1 MAIAEFITQNRG
13 GHIGLSS
20 PRADGPLKVAGGAR
34 YAVEHNPDGV
44 LHGFPVSTTVAGGR
58 IRAIHADAARAVP
71 GVVAVITKAE
81 APEMAPMLDTDDM
94 IAKVM
99 GPKPVLDRDE
109 VLFHGQFVALVVAE
123 TYEAARDAAAM
134 VRVEVDAAEAA
145 PGFEEASGSAYK
157 PRIINGGAEPD
168 TAEGDFAS
176 AFAAAPVQV
185 DATYDTPY
193 EHHVAMEPHGCVA
206 EWAGG
211 RLVVHDTNQ
220 GTAPTAAS
228 LAATF
233 KLKPEEVRVV
243 SRFVGG
249 GFGSKF
255 GLHPHVVLAV
265 IGAKVTGRP
274 CKVALTRQQTFTDHG
289 HRSRTRQRLRL
300 GADRSGKL
308 LAIGHDSTVQTSLH
322 DEFVEQSGA
331 MTRLMYAAPDRMT
344 THRVARLHTPTPAWM
359 RAPGEAPGSF
369 ALESA
374 MDELAVALGMD
385 PIALRLLNE
394 PEADPESGLPWS
406 SRSMRACMEQGAARF
421 GWARRGAP
429 GTVRDG
435 RWLVGM
441 GVAGATYPVIPLPSS
456 VRLTLNPD
464 GSAKVELAASDL
476 GTGTY
481 TILRQVAASA
491 LGMAE
496 AEVEV
501 VIGDSDL
508 PMSFGSAGSGGANS
522 FTSALAGA
530 ALDMRRQVA
539 DLARGDAGS
548 PLRGMNSDDLV
559 FEGGQVRHREEAG
572 RGEALAALLARAA
585 PEGLRATYDHKG
597 SGNDGKYSM
606 HAFGAQFAEVG
617 VDMDSGE
624 VRTWRMLGAFGAGRI
639 LNPRTATSQMLGGII
654 MGVGQALTE
663 ETVLDPRWGQW
674 VNRDLGEYHVP
685 VQADVPSIEALFVEE
700 HDDKVNALGIK
711 GVGEIGIVGVAAAI
725 ANAVYNATGV
735 RVRDLPITLDKV
747 IGGLPAAGLP
757 AAAE

>member
-1 MAIAEFITQNRG
+1 MAIADFITDNRG

-20 PRADGPLKVAGGAR
+20 PRADGPLKVAGGAQ
-34 YAVEHNPDGV
+34 YAVEHNPAGV
-44 LHGFPVSTTVAGGR
+44 LQGYPVATTVSGGR

-71 GVVAVITKAE
+71 GVVAVITRAE
-81 APEMAPMLDTDDM
+81 APEMEPFVFTDDL
-94 IAKVM
+94 IKKVM
-99 GPKPVLDRDE
+99 GPKPVLDRDD

-134 VRVEVDAAEAA
+134 VRVEVDAAAVP
-145 PGFEEASGSAYK
+145 PGFEEAAKDAYK
-157 PRIINGGAEPD
+157 PRVINGGAEPD
-168 TAEGDFAS
+168 TAEGDFTA
-176 AFAAAPVQV
+176 AFAGAPVRV
-185 DATYDTPY
+185 DASYDTPY
-193 EHHVAMEPHGCVA
+193 EHHVAMEPHGAVA
-206 EWAGG
+206 EWTDG

-220 GTAPTAAS
+220 GTFPTAMS

-233 KLKPEEVRVV
+233 KLKPDQVRVV

-255 GLHPHVVLAV
+255 GLHPHVVLAA

-274 CKVALTRQQTFTDHG
+274 VKVALTRQHTFTGHG
-289 HRSRTRQRLRL
+289 HRTRTRQHIRL
-300 GADRSGKL
+300 GADRTGKL
-308 LAIGHDSTVQTSLH
+308 LAIGHDSLVQTSLH
-322 DEFVEQSGA
+322 DEFVEQAGA
-331 MTRLMYAAPDRMT
+331 MTRVMYAAPDRMT
-344 THRVARLHTPTPAWM
+344 THRVTRLHTPTPSWM

-394 PEADPESGLPWS
+394 PAADPESGLPWS
-406 SRSMRACMEQGAARF
+406 SRSMRACLEQGAAHF
-421 GWARRGAP
+421 GWDRRGTP
-429 GTVRDG
+429 GTKRDG

-441 GVAGATYPVIPLPSS
+441 GVAAATYPVPSLPSS
-456 VRLTLNPD
+456 ARLTLYRD
-464 GSAKVELAASDL
+464 GTAKVELAASDL

-481 TILRQVAASA
+481 TILRQVAAAA
-491 LGMAE
+491 LGVEE
-496 AEVEV
+496 AQVEV

-508 PMSFGSAGSGGANS
+508 PMSFGSAGSGGAGS
-522 FTSALAGA
+522 FTSALTGA

-539 DLARGDAGS
+539 ELARQDEGS

-559 FEGGQVRHREEAG
+559 FEAGQVRRRDEPAQ
-572 RGEALAALLARAA
+572 GEALVALLQRSA
-585 PEGLRATYDHKG
+585 PDGLQASYDHRPSEG
-597 SGNDGKYSM
+597 PPQFSM
-606 HAFGAQFAEVG
+606 HSFGAQFAEVG
-617 VDMDSGE
+617 VDMDTGE
-624 VRTWRMLGAFGAGRI
+624 VRTRRLLGAFGVGRV
-639 LNPRTATSQMLGGII
+639 LNPRTTTSQVLGGIT

-663 ETVLDPRWGQW
+663 ETILDPRWGQW

-700 HDDKVNALGIK
+700 QDDQVNALGIK

-725 ANAVYNATGV
+725 ANAVFNATGV

-747 IGGLPAAGLP
+747 LAGLP
-757 AAAE
+757 VAAE